1 MFSLDPQALQLWSNI
16 LRVLKVAAAS
26 LSNLYIGSV
35 LSLLPKNF
43 LGLAK
48 LIRGKDATTVSLFL
62 IIRSFPYFRKAPLAV
77 FSLCFNESV
86 STQEYFM
93 M

>member
-26 LSNLYIGSV
+26 LSSLYIGSV
-35 LSLLPKNF
+35 LKLPPRNF
-43 LGLAK
+43 LGLAR
-48 LIRGKDATTVSLFL
+48 LIRGKEATALLFSLMM
-62 IIRSFPYFRKAPLAV
+62 RSFPYFRKAPLAV
-77 FSLCFNESV
+77 FSLCFSDSV

>member
-1 MFSLDPQALQLWSNI
+1 MFSLDPHALQLWSNI

-35 LSLLPKNF
+35 LSLPPKNF
-43 LGLAK
+43 MGLAR
-48 LIRGKDATTVSLFL
+48 LIRGKDATTLPLSL
-62 IIRSFPYFRKAPLAV
+62 IMRSFPYFRKAPLAV
-77 FSLCFNESV
+77 LSLCFNESV